1 VDEDRL
7 SPELGR
13 LIDAAKAVARQAAP
27 SRAEGWA
34 VLAADGNI
42 YAGPD
47 AAAALDAVPGAG
59 APQLLAVAFAVVG
72 DSADTLLPRG
82 DWRRALAGLDPGL
95 PVVVKYLGRWVVVT
109 LAEIPC
115 A

>member
-13 LIDAAKAVARQAAP
+13 LIDAAKAAASTPGPAEEAPTAPARRE
-27 SRAEGWA
+27 SWA
-34 VLAADGNI
+34 LLGGDGRI
-42 YAGPD
+42 YTGPE
-47 AAAALDAVPGAG
+47 AAAA
-59 APQLLAVAFAVVG
+59 PQPVAAAFAVTGESG
-72 DSADTLLPRG
+72 DTALPAG
-82 DWRRALAGLDPGL
+82 DWRPALGALDPDL
-95 PVVVKYLGRWVVVT
+95 PVAVKYLGRWVVVT